1 MEAARSH
8 PEPIQS
14 GEASDRKAWQR
25 HYRAVRAVSEAICQP
40 LETED
45 YVVQPMPDVSPP
57 KWHLGHTSWF
67 FETFILKSG
76 LADYRPFH
84 PRYDYIF
91 NSYYE
96 AVGAR
101 HPRPQR
107 GLLTRPTVREVYAYR
122 AHVDAAVERFIAHS
136 DTRTWAALQ
145 PILELGLHHEQQHQE
160 LLLTDIKA
168 ILATNPLD
176 PVYRPQPQ
184 PLPSPVEQLSP
195 TGDWH
200 IVEGGRYA
208 IGHAGRGF
216 AFDNEGPRHDVLL
229 RPCRIAARPVTN
241 GEFLAFMADGGYRR
255 PELWLSDGWAAVT
268 ARGWEAPLYWRQ
280 AADGT
285 WETLTLH
292 GVQPVAPYEP
302 VCHISFY
309 EADAYA
315 RWAGKRLPTEAE
327 WEVVAA
333 RLPVTG
339 NFYESGALHPRPVSV
354 SAAFY
359 GDVWVWT
366 ASPYVGYPGFRP
378 VSGALGEYN
387 GKFMCNQMVLR
398 GGSCA
403 TSLTH
408 IRSTYRN
415 FFPPDARWQF
425 TGVRLAEDMS

>member
-1 MEAARSH
+1 METLYVH
-8 PEPIQS
+8 PQPTSRE
-14 GEASDRKAWQR
+14 EMLDREGWQQR
-25 HYRAVRAVSEAICQP
+25 YRAVRSVSEAICQP
-40 LETED
+40 LEIED

-67 FETFILKSG
+67 FETFVLK
-76 LADYRPFH
+76 AYVTDYRPFH
-84 PRYDYIF
+84 PRYDYLF

-122 AHVDAAVERFIAHS
+122 AHVDAAIERIIAHS
-136 DTRTWAALQ
+136 DAHTWKIIQ

-168 ILATNPLD
+168 ILAANPLD
-176 PVYRPQPQ
+176 PVYKPQPQ
-184 PLPSPVEQLSP
+184 LAPAETVALPTDE
-195 TGDWH
+195 WH
-200 IVEGGRYA
+200 VVEGGHYV
-208 IGHAGRGF
+208 IGHNGCGF
-216 AFDNEGPRHDVLL
+216 AFDNESPRHDVWL
-229 RPCRIAARPVTN
+229 RPCRIATRPVTN
-241 GEFLAFMADGGYRR
+241 GEFLAFMADGGYTR

-268 ARGWEAPLYWRQ
+268 ARGWEAPLYWRR
-280 AADGT
+280 AVDGT
-285 WETLTLH
+285 WETITLR
-292 GVQPVAPYEP
+292 GVRPVVPQEP
-302 VCHISFY
+302 VCHVSFY

-333 RLPVTG
+333 RLPLTG
-339 NFYESGALHPRPVSV
+339 NFYESGALHPLPISAS
-354 SAAFY
+354 SAAFF

-366 ASPYVGYPGFRP
+366 ASPYIGYPGFRP
-378 VSGALGEYN
+378 MPGALGEYN

-408 IRSTYRN
+408 IRPTYRN

-425 TGVRLAEDMS
+425 TGIRLAEDMV